1 LRGEGAGHLFYS
13 LEVRDMAGNR
23 LQIERQ
29 PLERPEPES
38 VGAKAAEGKKEIWI
52 EDF

>member
-1 LRGEGAGHLFYS
+1 LREEGAGHLFYS
-13 LEVRDMAGNR
+13 LEVRDMVGNR

>member
-1 LRGEGAGHLFYS
+1 LREEGAGHLFYS
-13 LEVRDMAGNR
+13 LEVPDMAGNR

>member
-1 LRGEGAGHLFYS
+1 MYS

-29 PLERPEPES
+29 SIERPEPES
-38 VGAKAAEGKKEIWI
+38 VETKAPEGKKEIWV